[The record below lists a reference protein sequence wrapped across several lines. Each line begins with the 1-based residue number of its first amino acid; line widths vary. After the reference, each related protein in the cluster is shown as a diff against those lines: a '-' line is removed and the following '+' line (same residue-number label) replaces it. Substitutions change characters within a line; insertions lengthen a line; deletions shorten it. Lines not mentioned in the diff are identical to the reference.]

1 MSTIRPLWLLLICLG
16 SALLGWI
23 AQVALTGNGY
33 TSPVLQWPSLVTMV
47 AGMAITFGFGMR
59 VRRYTQGKLKSRLD
73 PLQAARTL
81 VLAQATAY
89 AGALIAGWHAGIL
102 LDLLRG
108 AGLGN
113 QVVISSLVMIV
124 ASLVMVIVGWVVEQ
138 FCKLPPDDPSA
149 PGPRGPDRKED
160 EGYAAG
166 TN

>member
-16 SALLGWI
+16 SALAGW
-23 AQVALTGNGY
+23 AAELLLSTNGF
-33 TSPVLQWPSLVTMV
+33 SAPVLQWPSLVTMA
-47 AGMAITFGFGMR
+47 AGMLITLLFGLR
-59 VRRYTQGKLKSRLD
+59 VQRYKRGKLKRRLD

-102 LDLLRG
+102 VDLLRG

-124 ASLVMVIVGWVVEQ
+124 AALVMVIVGWVVEQ

-149 PGPRGPDRKED
+149 PDSRGRDRED
-160 EGYAAG
+160 NEGYATGAS
-166 TN
+166 

>member
-16 SALLGWI
+16 TALAGWA
-23 AQVALTGNGY
+23 AQVALTANGY
-33 TSPVLQWPSLVTMV
+33 TSPVLQWPSLVTMT
-47 AGMAITFGFGMR
+47 AGMCITFGFGLR
-59 VRRYTQGKLKSRLD
+59 VRRYTQGKLKRRLD

-89 AGALIAGWHAGIL
+89 AGSLIAGWHAGIL

-124 ASLVMVIVGWVVEQ
+124 AALVMVIVGWVVEQ

-149 PGPRGPDRKED
+149 PGTGRRDRKED